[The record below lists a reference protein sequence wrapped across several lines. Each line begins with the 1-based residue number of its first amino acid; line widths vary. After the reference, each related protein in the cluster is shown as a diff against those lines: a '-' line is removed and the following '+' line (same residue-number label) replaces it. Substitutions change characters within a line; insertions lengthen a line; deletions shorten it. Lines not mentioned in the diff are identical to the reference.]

1 MTIFVF
7 YQSQYHT
14 TMETRVKDIVKAM
27 ELLSPTLYAEDF
39 DNVGLLVGNPSS
51 IVTGILIAHDCTE
64 AVVDEAIEKG
74 ANVIVAF
81 HPIIFNGLKRLTG
94 STYVERA
101 VMKAIRGDIAIY
113 AIHTALDNSW
123 EGVNEG
129 MCRALGLKNKKILIP
144 QKNTLYRL
152 TTYVPESH
160 SDDVRNALAAA
171 GAGSIGDYD
180 SCSWTGSG
188 TGRFRG
194 KEGARPYVGSIGS
207 LHSEKEDIINVVVP
221 AHHKSSVINALLT
234 AHPYEEPAYEIVA
247 LENKNHRI
255 GMGMIGSLP
264 TPMEEREFL
273 HFVRKTFDA
282 RGIRH
287 SSFTGKT
294 IKKVAVLGGS
304 GSFAITSARRAGA
317 DAFITADLKYHDYFT
332 ANGDILL
339 ADIGHFESERFT
351 KNILWDYISEK
362 FTNFAVCL
370 SDIDTNPINY
380 LQ

>member
-1 MTIFVF
+1 
-7 YQSQYHT
+7 
-14 TMETRVKDIVKAM
+14 METKVKDIVKAM
-27 ELLSPTLYAEDF
+27 ELLSPTIYAEDF
-39 DNVGLLVGNPSS
+39 DNVGLLVGSPNS

-64 AVVDEAIEKG
+64 MVVDEAIEKG

-94 STYVERA
+94 SSYVERA
-101 VMKAIRGDIAIY
+101 VMKAIKYDIAIY
-113 AIHTALDNSW
+113 AIHTALDNAW

-129 MCRALGLKNKKILIP
+129 MCRALGLKDKKILIP

-152 TTYVPESH
+152 TTYVPSSH
-160 SDDVRNALAAA
+160 TDAVRTALAVA
-171 GAGSIGDYD
+171 GAGSLGNYD
-180 SCSWTGSG
+180 SCSWTGHG

-194 KEGARPYVGSIGS
+194 KEGAKPYVGSIGQ
-207 LHSEKEDIINVVVP
+207 LHSEEEDIINVVIP
-221 AHHKSSVINALLT
+221 AHLKSSVINHLLT
-234 AHPYEEPAYEIVA
+234 SHPYEEPAYEIVA

-255 GMGMIGSLP
+255 GMGMIGHLP
-264 TPMEEREFL
+264 MAMEEKEFL
-273 HFVRKTFDA
+273 ELVRDTFDA

-287 SSFTGKT
+287 SSFTGKK

-304 GSFAITSARRAGA
+304 GSFAIGSARRAGA
-317 DAFITADLKYHDYFT
+317 DAFITADLKYHDYF
-332 ANGDILL
+332 AAEGDILL